1 MKSLKAVLIGVFIW
15 FLGASFYTASYL
27 FPFLKNVELQANLT
41 LAIALIPNAWLGAR
55 LYYRWQPN
63 AHGLQLGLVVLLTA
77 ILLDALITVPFF
89 ILPAGGS
96 YLSFFGTAS
105 FWLIAIEYLLV
116 VYGYWRIKVQP
127 KES

>member
-55 LYYRWQPN
+55 LYYKWQPN
-63 AHGLQLGLVVLLTA
+63 THGLHVGLVVLLTA

-96 YLSFFGTAS
+96 YLGFFGTAS
-105 FWLIAIEYLLV
+105 FWFIAIEYLLV
-116 VYGYWRIKVQP
+116 VYGYWRLKAKTIQ
-127 KES
+127 S